1 MRKTLYLAL
10 EERLKQIVFV
20 DGEPT
25 FEPDADKR
33 KGKRP
38 VFQHF
43 DMSNS
48 DRSQHLRCWSN
59 TTPSAGITAGRRFER
74 PIF

>member
-43 DMSNS
+43 DMWNKT
-48 DRSQHLRCWSN
+48 RQ
-59 TTPSAGITAGRRFER
+59 GQ
-74 PIF
+74 